1 MNQEYTFTFDKT
13 PSCVRIQEE
22 FPSIDRI
29 CADFELIGGA
39 VVGQV
44 LLVCDTNTEYIAR
57 EILGT
62 QNRPWCVLPSGE
74 TAKNWASVE
83 AILSAGK
90 EAGLGRDGLFIGVGG
105 GVVSDLTAFAASVYM
120 RGAGLCLVSTTLLGM
135 VDAAVGGKTGF
146 DLFGMKNVAGTFY
159 PALLIY
165 MPLDSLLSLPKAE
178 WKSGMGELIKTAV
191 LDDTGALLEHLQ
203 SLEPE
208 PLNFQDRTSRER
220 ILASI
225 ARSVQIKGR
234 IVEADPKET
243 GVERARLNLGHTFA
257 HALESAVGLGQVSHG
272 EAVAWGMVRACELGY
287 ALGITPRER
296 GRVITSLI
304 KDWAYE
310 TRALHPLL
318 EEQGRTEA
326 FMGAL
331 GGDKKKKAGK
341 LRFIVPR
348 AQGVQVVS
356 AEAIETDLV
365 ERIICGPL
373 DTSR

>member
-22 FPSIDRI
+22 FPPIDRI
-29 CADFELIGGA
+29 WADFESIRQDA
-39 VVGQV
+39 VGQI
-44 LLVCDTNTEYIAR
+44 LLVCDTHTEYIAR
-57 EILGT
+57 DILGT
-62 QNRPWCVLPSGE
+62 QDRPWCVLPSGE

-83 AILSAGK
+83 TILSAGK

-146 DLFGMKNVAGTFY
+146 DLVGMKNLAGTFY
-159 PALLIY
+159 PAPLIY

-191 LDDTGALLEHLQ
+191 LDDTDALLERLR
-203 SLEPE
+203 LLGPE
-208 PLNFQDRTSRER
+208 PPNSQDQAGRAR
-220 ILASI
+220 IFASI

-243 GVERARLNLGHTFA
+243 GTERARLNLGHTFA

-272 EAVAWGMVRACELGY
+272 EAVAWGVVRACELGY
-287 ALGITPRER
+287 ALGITPQER
-296 GRVITSLI
+296 GRAIISLI
-304 KDWAYE
+304 NGWAYE
-310 TRALHPLL
+310 TRAPHPLL
-318 EEQGRTEA
+318 EEQGRIEA
-326 FMGAL
+326 FMKAL
-331 GGDKKKKAGK
+331 EGDKKKKAGK
-341 LRFIVPR
+341 LRFIVPL
-348 AQGVQVVS
+348 AQGVQAVS
-356 AEAIETDLV
+356 AQAIEAGLV
-365 ERIICGPL
+365 ERIICGAL